1 MSGVLNLAYS
11 LLKLRLTMLGTL
23 ALVIGASTLF
33 ISLLL
38 YLLGALSI
46 FTVLIFVVLF
56 NFVQWLVSPYMIE
69 AMYRCKEVPYNQ
81 SPKLHEMVER
91 VAQAA
96 HVKKPRI
103 MYSPITAP
111 NAFAYGSPLGG
122 SRVCITQGLL
132 DNLKDDEIEA
142 VLGHELGHLKHRDVQ
157 IMMFVSV
164 LPTIFYWIGISL
176 IWSGGYGS
184 NQRNGGNAVAIG
196 FLALIVYFIL
206 NLLILGLGRQREL
219 YADRHGAE
227 VVPGGAQ
234 KLAIALAKLD
244 AYSHG
249 VRRQGSSSIQLSG
262 FKSMMIIDPDHTSG
276 INLSSLSDDELVDY
290 VASRKMTAAERFM
303 ELFSTHPSTVKR
315 IKILKSLE

>member
-1 MSGVLNLAYS
+1 MPYS
-11 LLKLRLTMLGTL
+11 LLRLRLTMLGTL

-38 YLLGALSI
+38 YLLGALNI
-46 FTVLIFVVLF
+46 FSVLIFVVLF
-56 NFVQWLVSPYMIE
+56 NLVQWLISPYMVE
-69 AMYRCKEVPYNQ
+69 AMYRCKEVPYDQ

-91 VAQAA
+91 VARSAG
-96 HVKKPRI
+96 VPKPRV
-103 MYSPITAP
+103 MYSPLQAP

-122 SRVCITQGLL
+122 SRVCVTQGLL

-142 VLGHELGHLKHRDVQ
+142 VIGHELGHLKHRDVQ

-176 IWSGGYGS
+176 IWSGGYYGS
-184 NQRNGGNAVAIG
+184 NQRNAGNAQAIG

-206 NLLILGLGRQREL
+206 NLLILALGRQREL

-227 VVPGGAQ
+227 VVPEGAQ
-234 KLAIALAKLD
+234 KLAVALAKLD

-249 VRRQGSSSIQLSG
+249 LKRKGSSSFQVSG
-262 FKSMMIIDPDHTSG
+262 FKSMLIIDPDHTSG
-276 INLSSLSDDELVDY
+276 INLADLSDSELVDY
-290 VASRKMTAAERFM
+290 VASRRESAGERLL

-315 IKILKSLE
+315 IRILRALEAS

>member
-1 MSGVLNLAYS
+1 MPYS
-11 LLKLRLTMLGTL
+11 LVKLRLTMLATL
-23 ALVIGASTLF
+23 AMVIGASTLF
-33 ISLLL
+33 ISILL
-38 YLLGALSI
+38 YFIGGLSVISVLVLVTI
-46 FTVLIFVVLF
+46 FSVA
-56 NFVQWLVSPYMIE
+56 QWLFSPYMIQ
-69 AMYRCKEVPYNQ
+69 ALYRCKEVPENQ
-81 SPKLHEMVER
+81 SPKLHQMVER
-91 VAQAA
+91 VAAA
-96 HVKKPRI
+96 AGVPKPRV
-103 MYSPITAP
+103 MYSPMRAP

-164 LPTIFYWIGISL
+164 LPTLFYWIGLSL
-176 IWSGGYGS
+176 LWSGGYG
-184 NQRNGGNAVAIG
+184 NNRNGGNAAAIG
-196 FLALIVYFIL
+196 ALAIGAYFLL

-234 KLAIALAKLD
+234 KLATALAKLD

-249 VRRQGSSSIQLSG
+249 VRRTGSSSFQSPG
-262 FKSMMIIDPDHTSG
+262 FNALLIIDPNNTSG
-276 INLSSLSDDELVDY
+276 LNLSQLSDDQLVDY
-290 VASRKMTAAERFM
+290 VASRRESGAERLM

-315 IKILKSLE
+315 IRILKSLSTSSS

>member
-1 MSGVLNLAYS
+1 MAYS
-11 LLKLRLTMLGTL
+11 LLKLRLTMFGTL

-46 FTVLIFVVLF
+46 FSVLVFVVLF

-91 VAQAA
+91 VAASA
-96 HVKKPRI
+96 HIQKPRI
-103 MYSPITAP
+103 MYSPMKAP

-176 IWSGGYGS
+176 IWSGGYYGS
-184 NQRNGGNAVAIG
+184 NQRNGGNGAAIG

-227 VVPGGAQ
+227 VVQGGAE
-234 KLAIALAKLD
+234 KLAVALAKLD

-249 VRRQGSSSIQLSG
+249 LKRTGSSSIQLSG
-262 FKSMMIIDPDHTSG
+262 FKSLMIIDPDNTAG
-276 INLSSLSDDELVDY
+276 INLANMSDEELVNY
-290 VASRKMTAAERFM
+290 VASRRLTSGERFM
-303 ELFSTHPSTVKR
+303 ELFSTHPNTVKR
-315 IKILKSLE
+315 IRILKSFEQS